1 MYIPRS
7 IDRGIYVK
15 KYLVGLCF
23 MYNMVFEFVGCI
35 CTTLKIENSMVNLLV
50 KIQYASNW

>member
-1 MYIPRS
+1 
-7 IDRGIYVK
+7 
-15 KYLVGLCF
+15 

-50 KIQYASNW
+50 KIQYTSLGSPL